1 MSDTVDAD
9 ADAGKLN
16 NLERLIL
23 AQAVYELGSN
33 AWTAVSN
40 ILTQHPLINKRDDP
54 AFSPTAC
61 QNIYDHLLESL
72 GLDSA
77 EPEKQPRNGKS
88 LPVRA
93 TTSVFFTSFSSM

>member
-1 MSDTVDAD
+1 LPLAETDAY
-9 ADAGKLN
+9 AGQLN

-40 ILTQHPLINKRDDP
+40 ILTQHPLIIKRDDL

-61 QNIYDHLLESL
+61 QNTYDHLIESL

-88 LPVRA
+88 IPVQA
-93 TTSVFFTSFSSM
+93 PTSVLLTSFTPL